1 MVAWHRAFLDHDI
14 VLPLWRLHRYVG
26 MGGDQYVKA
35 VAGDDVEARL
45 GDDLR
50 DAHDAHFEPLRDECR
65 PLDGA
70 RELLEALRERGL
82 GIVLASS
89 SPEDDVLFFL
99 ELLGVRDLV
108 DDYTTDDDVARTK
121 PHPDLVRAALEQAGT
136 RDAVLVGDSR
146 WDVEAAANANI
157 DTICV
162 LTGGW
167 SEQELLEAG
176 AASVFDSLVTLCD
189 RLDETPL
196 GRG

>member
-1 MVAWHRAFLDHDI
+1 MA
-14 VLPLWRLHRYVG
+14 
-26 MGGDQYVKA
+26 
-35 VAGDDVEARL
+35 
-45 GDDLR
+45 
-50 DAHDAHFEPLRDECR
+50 
-65 PLDGA
+65 
-70 RELLEALRERGL
+70 
-82 GIVLASS
+82 
-89 SPEDDVLFFL
+89 
-99 ELLGVRDLV
+99 
-108 DDYTTDDDVARTK
+108 
-121 PHPDLVRAALEQAGT
+121 AALDKAGT

-176 AASVFDSLVTLCD
+176 AASVFDSLVSLRE